1 MKKSTLLHLRIPFSV
16 FLMPVFL
23 FALSQSTAPDYWQ
36 AFWAFVAIHLFLY
49 PASNAY
55 NSYFDKD
62 EESIGGLEKPPPVSK
77 ELYTYALLFDAA
89 ALLIAFFA
97 VNFTFTIALLL
108 YGLAS
113 KAYSHPAIRLK
124 KYPIYSW
131 LWVAFFQGFFTY
143 TMSVMAI
150 EDKSTEAL
158 LQAEVLLP
166 GLLSSLLLMASYPMT
181 QVYQH
186 AEDARRGDRT
196 LSLLL
201 GLRGTFLFS
210 AVAFL
215 LASAAFVAFFMA
227 QDAWT
232 ALLIFQLML
241 FPTLLYFLYWWY
253 RVRKDPKAANFKQ
266 AMRLNALSSLS
277 LSFAFILMWW
287 IRS

>member
-23 FALSQSTAPDYWQ
+23 FALSRGEAVDYQ
-36 AFWAFVAIHLFLY
+36 RAFWAFIAIHIFLY

-77 ELYTYALLFDAA
+77 ELYTYALLFDAV

-97 VNFTFTIALLL
+97 VNFAFTLALLL
-108 YGLAS
+108 YGIAS
-113 KAYSHPAIRLK
+113 KAYSHPAIRIK
-124 KYPIYSW
+124 KYPIGSW

-143 TMSVMAI
+143 LMSVIAI
-150 EDKSTEAL
+150 ENKAPQDL
-158 LQAEVLLP
+158 WQWQVLFP
-166 GLLSSLLLMASYPMT
+166 ATLSSLLIMASYPMT

-196 LSLLL
+196 LSLML
-201 GLRGTFLFS
+201 GINGTFMFS
-210 AVAFL
+210 AGAFL
-215 LASAAFVAFFMA
+215 LANAAFIAF
-227 QDAWT
+227 
-232 ALLIFQLML
+232 LLVCASWAELLVFELAL

-253 RVRKDPKAANFKQ
+253 MVWQDKSAANFRQ